1 MASTTVERKRPA
13 TSPAQRPGFM
23 GWFDPRGR
31 RLGGLAFILNRLSG
45 IGLVVYLYLHL
56 AILSLLVQGPSEW
69 DTFVDIALSPPVLV
83 FDVILLAGMLFH
95 GLNGIRVGLVG
106 MGLVVSRQR
115 ALFIAAFVIAAF
127 VTFVGALRIFG
138 GEG

>member
-1 MASTTVERKRPA
+1 MATTTVQPPRPE
-13 TSPAQRPGFM
+13 TGPAQRRGII

-45 IGLVVYLYLHL
+45 IGLAVYLYLHL
-56 AILSLLVQGPSEW
+56 GILSLLATGPDAW

-83 FDVILLAGMLFH
+83 LDVVLLAGMLFH

-115 ALFIAAFVIAAF
+115 ALVIAAVVIAGF